1 MKRVAVV
8 GFGFMGRVHYGCWE
22 RIRGA
27 RVVAVCTPRP
37 EKLREKVE
45 GNTPGADVH
54 VDPGKIAVYRS
65 IGELIAAGCAD
76 IVDITVPTFL
86 HRETVI
92 PALEAGL
99 HVICEKPMALTVK
112 DCDAMLAAEARSRGR
127 LFIAQCARFAPANAY
142 IRSLAAEGR
151 YGRILAA
158 DFTRFCA
165 PPEWGAG
172 KSWFLDEAKSGGALL
187 DTHVHDADLI
197 CSLFGLPKAVTSRR
211 HVRADGLTDHAATV
225 FDYPNTVV
233 TAAVSW
239 AAAPSFVFES
249 GCKIFFEKATVIFD
263 AKREHPLTVYPA
275 GGKPFAPRLPDKN
288 SHQGELEYFLRVV
301 EGKAP
306 CEDFTARD
314 ARDALLLAEAEC
326 RSAASGKSIAITKGR
341 FAK

>member
-45 GNTPGADVH
+45 GNTPGADVQ
-54 VDPGKIAVYRS
+54 VDPDKIAVYRS
-65 IGELIAAGCAD
+65 IGELVAAGGAD
-76 IVDITVPTFL
+76 IVDVTVPTFL

-99 HVICEKPMALTVK
+99 NVVCEKPMALAVE

-127 LFIAQCARFAPANAY
+127 LFVAQCARFAPENAY

-151 YGRILAA
+151 YGRIVAA

-197 CSLFGLPKAVTSRR
+197 CSLFGLPGAVTSRR
-211 HVRADGLTDHAATV
+211 HVRDDGLTDHAATV
-225 FDYPNTVV
+225 FDYPNAVV

-249 GCKIFFEKATVIFD
+249 GCKVFFEKATVIVD
-263 AKREHPLTVYPA
+263 AKREHAVTVYPA
-275 GGKPFAPRLPDKN
+275 GGKPFAPRLPKKS
-288 SHQGELEYFLRVV
+288 SHQAELEYFLKVV
-301 EGKAP
+301 DGKVP
-306 CEDFTARD
+306 HEDFTARD

-326 RSAASGKSIAITKGR
+326 RSARLGR
-341 FAK
+341 TVRLRPQD